1 MIVDWM
7 TNLWDRSHLRPE
19 MEARDASPE
28 RHRELVVPVADKFVV
43 TAIEGKYLGIDVPN
57 DYVAGYLREHE
68 GRAVGFATVNPL
80 ADDAEAELRRAVN
93 ELGLRGLKLAP
104 TFQDFDPWC
113 EEAWRIYELANDLGI
128 PIYWHQSSGGAQAP
142 LEYAD
147 PLKIDRIARTYPKM
161 KMILEHF
168 ALPWGNIGV
177 ALVRKH
183 ENMYIDVCARVVRQW
198 DMYNC
203 LRLAM
208 DYGITGKVL
217 FASDFPIQTTQEALD
232 SLRAFSSTTLN
243 LPPIPSDI
251 IEDIIHNR
259 PLSLVWPD
267 LAD

>member
-7 TNLWDRSHLRPE
+7 TNLWDRPHLRPD

-28 RHRELVVPVADKFVV
+28 RHRRDVVGVADRFVV
-43 TAIEGKYLGIDVPN
+43 TTLEGRHLGINVPN
-57 DYVAGYLREHE
+57 DYVASYVREH
-68 GRAVGFATVNPL
+68 GDRAIGLATVNPR
-80 ADDAEAELRRAVN
+80 APGAEAELRRAVT

-113 EEAWRIYELANDLGI
+113 EEAWRIYELADSLGI

-147 PLKIDRIARTYPKM
+147 PLKLDRVARTYPNM

-183 ENMYIDVCARVVRQW
+183 PNMYIDVCARVVRQW

-208 DYGITGKVL
+208 DYGVTDKVL
-217 FASDFPIQTTQEALD
+217 FASDFPIQTPEEALA
-232 SLRAFSSTTLN
+232 SLRVFATDALN
-243 LPPIPSDI
+243 MPPIPSDI
-251 IEDIIHNR
+251 IEAIIHDR
-259 PLSLVWPD
+259 PLSLVWPED
-267 LAD
+267 